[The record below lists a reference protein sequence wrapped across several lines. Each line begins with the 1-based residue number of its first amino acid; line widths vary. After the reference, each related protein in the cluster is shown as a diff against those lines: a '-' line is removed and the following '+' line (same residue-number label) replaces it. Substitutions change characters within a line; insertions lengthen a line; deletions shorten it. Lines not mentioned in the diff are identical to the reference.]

1 MDLETIRRI
10 NRDALRAAK
19 EAAGET
25 EGETEGAAG
34 TGLSTQTT
42 MYIVAII
49 VAIATYFLLKNVQP
63 EFVMSTSGD
72 NGIKKFDET
81 RAIIASIVAG
91 LIVILI
97 YNMMQ

>member
-1 MDLETIRRI
+1 MDLETIKRI
-10 NRDALRAAK
+10 NRDALRAAQD
-19 EAAGET
+19 AAGES
-25 EGETEGAAG
+25 GGA
-34 TGLSTQTT
+34 TGMDTQTT

-49 VAIATYFLLKNVQP
+49 VAIAAYFILKQMQP

-72 NGIKKFDET
+72 NGAKKFDET